1 MGWFTADLL
10 DACSQEKS
18 DNNQIVMQ
26 TLASTLRSMF
36 SRPVLALMLVAR
48 CLDRFAIV
56 LPDATGG
63 LPGRSEYVYL
73 LLHRG
78 SR

>member
-1 MGWFTADLL
+1 MGWFKTALL

-18 DNNQIVMQ
+18 DNSQLVMQ

-36 SRPVLALMLVAR
+36 NRSILTLMLVAR

-73 LLHRG
+73 LLRRG
-78 SR
+78 CR

>member
-1 MGWFTADLL
+1 MGWFTTELL

-18 DNNQIVMQ
+18 DNNQLVMQ
-26 TLASTLRSMF
+26 TLASTLRSIF
-36 SRPVLALMLVAR
+36 NRPILALMLVAP

-63 LPGRSEYVYL
+63 LPSRSEYVYL

-78 SR
+78 RR